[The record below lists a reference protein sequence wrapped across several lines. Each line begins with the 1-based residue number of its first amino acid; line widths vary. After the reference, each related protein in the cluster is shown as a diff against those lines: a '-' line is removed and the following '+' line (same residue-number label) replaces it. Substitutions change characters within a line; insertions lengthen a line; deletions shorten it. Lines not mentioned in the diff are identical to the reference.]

1 MQVYQPS
8 CGSLR
13 AKGASNIVVDGS
25 GEKLCGDEP
34 LGLSLST
41 SRSARLKCSLF
52 QPLDSLSSTHS
63 SPFSRIEYG

>member
-13 AKGASNIVVDGS
+13 AIGVSNIVVDGS

-34 LGLSLST
+34 LELSLST
-41 SRSARLKCSLF
+41 SRREV
-52 QPLDSLSSTHS
+52 Q
-63 SPFSRIEYG
+63 G